1 MSERSVDTAAG
12 EEPETLQS
20 RLEEGDDEGPA
31 AADVAPAAAADRTI
45 ADPAALLAYLDVA
58 GHFHRDSRAGRV
70 FHPGMVSLREDVP
83 KESLHVSVDG
93 NRLMAH
99 VDEVSPLAADSEGPS
114 RYSVSRA
121 VAHNLVG
128 MAQDLVSL
136 LRGREGDHRCELN
149 CEWVEGEADSTP
161 DEACLLDPRTSAW
174 TVQLEA
180 RVAGSLDEVR
190 LRAALGTAAG
200 RRAVPRDCLEVVE
213 CEDDDALHAAR
224 VRLHGTR
231 VPITRFPPLHAYL
244 ARHPAGDLLMLNV
257 NHAAAD
263 GFGALR
269 VLERIA
275 QAYAGDTDPDSPLD
289 FVASRELPVR
299 PALPPESIPVRLAK
313 RAMTWVRDMLARPT
327 GLAADGHG
335 DDPAC
340 GFHLVALSAQQT
352 RDVIDVERTSPDRD
366 VLLAALHLA
375 IGDWNR
381 RHEVPGRRI
390 GVLVPADLRPADL
403 PPDIVGN
410 FSVNARLS
418 TSRHNR
424 GGPASVLKAVTAQGK
439 RTKRTRTGIAL
450 IAGLQRAGLLALWAK
465 QSSVVLHPV
474 TNNHMVDT
482 AMICNLGSLEEAPRF
497 GPDAGDTLE
506 LWFSAPVRS
515 PMSLSIGAVTIGGR
529 LHLSFRYPHRLFGPD
544 AARRFAE
551 CYVAHVRRVADS
563 AP

>member
-1 MSERSVDTAAG
+1 MSEQSVDSAAG

-20 RLEEGDDEGPA
+20 RLEEVEDEGPA
-31 AADVAPAAAADRTI
+31 VTGVAPVAAADRRI
-45 ADPAALLAYLDVA
+45 ADPAALLAYLDVT

-70 FHPGMVSLREDVP
+70 FHRGMVSLREDVP

-114 RYSVSRA
+114 RYSVPRA
-121 VAHNLVG
+121 VAHNLAG

-174 TVQLEA
+174 TVQMEA
-180 RVAGSLDEVR
+180 RVAGSLDEAR
-190 LRAALGTAAG
+190 LRAALGAAAG
-200 RRAVPRDCLEVVE
+200 GRAVPRDCLEVVE
-213 CEDDDALHAAR
+213 CDDDDALHAAR

-244 ARHPAGDLLMLNV
+244 TRHPAGDLLMLNV

-269 VLERIA
+269 VLKRIA
-275 QAYAGDTDPDSPLD
+275 QAYAGDADPDNPLD

-299 PALPPESIPVRLAK
+299 PALPLESIPVRLAK
-313 RAMTWVRDMLARPT
+313 RAMTWLRDVLARPT

-482 AMICNLGSLEEAPRF
+482 AMLCNLGSLDESPRF

-515 PMSLSIGAVTIGGR
+515 PLSLSIGAVTIGGR

>member
-1 MSERSVDTAAG
+1 MSEQSVDTAADD
-12 EEPETLQS
+12 EPETLQS
-20 RLEEGDDEGPA
+20 RLEEVDEEDPA
-31 AADVAPAAAADRTI
+31 VADVAPVAAADRTI
-45 ADPAALLAYLDVA
+45 AEPAALLAYLDVT

-70 FHPGMVSLREDVP
+70 FHRGMVSLREDVP
-83 KESLHVSVDG
+83 NESLHVSVDG
-93 NRLMAH
+93 NRVMAH
-99 VDEVSPLAADSEGPS
+99 VDEVSPLAVDSEGPS
-114 RYSVSRA
+114 RYSVPRA
-121 VAHNLVG
+121 ISHNLVG
-128 MAQDLVSL
+128 MAQDVVSL

-161 DEACLLDPRTSAW
+161 DEARLLDPRTSAW

-180 RVAGSLDEVR
+180 RVAGSLDETR
-190 LRAALGTAAG
+190 LRAALGTALG
-200 RRAVPRDCLEVVE
+200 PDAVPRECLEVVD
-213 CEDDDALHAAR
+213 CDDDDALNAAR
-224 VRLHGTR
+224 ARLHGTR

-269 VLERIA
+269 VLDRIA
-275 QAYAGDTDPDSPLD
+275 RAYAGDADAVSPVE

-299 PALPPESIPVRLAK
+299 PASPPESILARVGK
-313 RAMTWVRDMLARPT
+313 PAMTWLRDVLARPM
-327 GLAADGHG
+327 GLACDGQG

-340 GFHLVALSAQQT
+340 GFHHVALSEEQT
-352 RDVIDVERTSPDRD
+352 SEVIDVVRTSPDMD

-390 GVLVPADLRPADL
+390 GVLVPADLRPSEMPQDL
-403 PPDIVGN
+403 VGN

-424 GGPASVLKAVTAQGK
+424 ASPAAVLKGVAAQSK

-482 AMICNLGSLEEAPRF
+482 AMLCNLGSLRDPPCF
-497 GPDAGDTLE
+497 GADAGETVE

-515 PMSLSIGAVTIGGR
+515 PLSLSIGAVTIGER
-529 LHLSFRYPHRLFGPD
+529 LHLAFRYPHRLLGPR

-551 CYVAHVRRVADS
+551 CYVAHIRRVADS